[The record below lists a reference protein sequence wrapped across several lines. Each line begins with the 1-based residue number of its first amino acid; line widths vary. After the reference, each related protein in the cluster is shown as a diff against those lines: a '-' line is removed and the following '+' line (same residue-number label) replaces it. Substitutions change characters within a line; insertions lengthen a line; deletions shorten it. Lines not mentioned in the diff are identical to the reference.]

1 MKKFFHFF
9 IDNYKLSLAIT
20 FFIALAG
27 ALGLA
32 SLTAETYPPVDFPRV
47 RVTTVYP
54 GSSPQEVE
62 EKITRKI
69 EEEVRTVTG
78 LKEVSSV
85 SQNGR
90 SEINILIDMNNYEV
104 EDVVDELQRAVL
116 RVQGLPSD
124 IQDEPNFQRLRAAEI
139 PIFEL
144 GVIGPFNERRRDQIA
159 DLLKEQFEDVKG
171 VSTVRLSGFRER
183 EFQILL
189 NRKKMQQ
196 YYVGIEEVLNAVR
209 KRTQNI
215 PAGYIRSDKE
225 QKLVRVNGQVEN
237 AEEMGEIVVRSNFSG
252 QLIRVKDIAKVKDGA
267 AEPTVLA
274 SINGEPATIVTVSKK
289 ANADTIKT
297 VEAIKSK
304 LEEFK
309 KNLNETDYKF
319 YIFNDES
326 QRVGQRLNIVVS
338 NAIGGLILV
347 LIILFIF
354 LPGVLGMVT
363 SLSLP
368 ICVLSTLA
376 FMSFMGINFNT
387 ITMLALV
394 IAIGMLVDNSVVI
407 SENYA
412 RLRDEGL
419 SQLDAAV
426 QAVHQFWLPIT
437 ATAFTTIAAFVPML
451 VTKGVMGEF
460 IKWIPIVV
468 TFTLVVCLFES
479 FILLPSRL
487 RFTIRDKTLNKK
499 NKSKKPKFQWFQW
512 IQNKFEGFMNF
523 SLRHR
528 YIVSLFITMIM
539 IFSFVLAKY
548 GNRFELFPKE
558 NTEFY
563 IARFE
568 APIETPL
575 ARTKKVAQDLAK
587 QSYKLLG
594 DTNVKYIISRSGV
607 QQMGGN
613 DPQAKNGDYVGML
626 IIVVPPD
633 RARELETEW
642 VLDKLRTIKDDR
654 LTNLAF
660 EAQRNGPP
668 VGYPITIT
676 FRSSNYQKMREL
688 INNMKDKFRQVDGVL
703 DINDDEIVGGP
714 EYNIQINEEQLSSL
728 NLSTQAVG
736 MALRTALQGSIASE
750 LSLNNKEFD
759 LRIRYDEKDR
769 ETVNALKNTTVLTNS
784 GAGARLI
791 PLFNIANIEQVSG
804 PSVRKR
810 FDFQRA
816 ITLTGSV
823 VPEKITSV
831 QANQLASQWLK
842 TDFKDFA
849 SEVTWKFG
857 GEEENT
863 KESVQSLF
871 QALVLAF
878 LGIFVI
884 LIFLFRSYSVPFLIL
899 SSIPLGLV
907 GVFSAFFLHQKPLSF
922 FALIGILGLAGVVV
936 NAAIVLVSYI
946 EELKITTSLNLK
958 QVLAK
963 ASADRLRAVLI
974 TSLTT
979 VGGLMPTAYG
989 IGGSDPILVPMTLA
1003 MAWGLVSGTLLT
1015 LIWIPCGY
1023 MILEDIFSSKLLNRF
1038 TGSMS
1043 EPMVENNEGA

>member
-1 MKKFFHFF
+1 
-9 IDNYKLSLAIT
+9 
-20 FFIALAG
+20 
-27 ALGLA
+27 
-32 SLTAETYPPVDFPRV
+32 
-47 RVTTVYP
+47 
-54 GSSPQEVE
+54 
-62 EKITRKI
+62 
-69 EEEVRTVTG
+69 
-78 LKEVSSV
+78 
-85 SQNGR
+85 
-90 SEINILIDMNNYEV
+90 
-104 EDVVDELQRAVL
+104 
-116 RVQGLPSD
+116 
-124 IQDEPNFQRLRAAEI
+124 
-139 PIFEL
+139 
-144 GVIGPFNERRRDQIA
+144 
-159 DLLKEQFEDVKG
+159 
-171 VSTVRLSGFRER
+171 
-183 EFQILL
+183 
-189 NRKKMQQ
+189 
-196 YYVGIEEVLNAVR
+196 
-209 KRTQNI
+209 
-215 PAGYIRSDKE
+215 
-225 QKLVRVNGQVEN
+225 
-237 AEEMGEIVVRSNFSG
+237 
-252 QLIRVKDIAKVKDGA
+252 
-267 AEPTVLA
+267 
-274 SINGEPATIVTVSKK
+274 
-289 ANADTIKT
+289 
-297 VEAIKSK
+297 
-304 LEEFK
+304 
-309 KNLNETDYKF
+309 
-319 YIFNDES
+319 
-326 QRVGQRLNIVVS
+326 
-338 NAIGGLILV
+338 
-347 LIILFIF
+347 
-354 LPGVLGMVT
+354 
-363 SLSLP
+363 
-368 ICVLSTLA
+368 
-376 FMSFMGINFNT
+376 
-387 ITMLALV
+387 
-394 IAIGMLVDNSVVI
+394 VI

-479 FILLPSRL
+479 FILLPARL

-499 NKSKKPKFQWFQW
+499 TKSKKPKFQWFQW

-528 YIVSLFITMIM
+528 YIVSVFITMIM

-654 LTNLAF
+654 LTNLSF

-688 INNMKDKFRQVDGVL
+688 INKMKDKFRQVDGVL

-769 ETVNALKNTTVLTNS
+769 ETVSALKNTTVLTNS
-784 GAGARLI
+784 GTGARLI
-791 PLFNIANIEQVSG
+791 PIFNIANIEQVSG

-831 QANQLASQWLK
+831 QANQMASQWLK
-842 TDFKDFA
+842 TDFKDYA

-946 EELKITTSLNLK
+946 EELKMTTSLNLK

-1038 TGSMS
+1038 TGSMT
-1043 EPMVENNEGA
+1043 EPMVDNNEGA

>member
-1 MKKFFHFF
+1 MKNFFHFF

-27 ALGLA
+27 ILGL
-32 SLTAETYPPVDFPRV
+32 STLTAETYPPVDFPRV

-69 EEEVRTVTG
+69 EEQVRTVTG

-144 GVIGPFNERRRDQIA
+144 GVIGPFKERRRDQIA

-225 QKLVRVNGQVEN
+225 QKLVRVNGQVES

-297 VEAIKSK
+297 VEAIKTK

-338 NAIGGLILV
+338 NAIGGLVLV

-363 SLSLP
+363 ALSLP

-499 NKSKKPKFQWFQW
+499 SKAKKPKFQWFEW
-512 IQNKFEGFMNF
+512 IQNNFEGFMKF

-528 YIVSLFITMIM
+528 YIVSVFITLIM
-539 IFSFVLAKY
+539 VFSFVLAKY

-626 IIVVPPD
+626 IIVVPPE

-642 VLDKLRTIKDDR
+642 VLNKLRTIKDDR
-654 LTNLAF
+654 LTNLSF

-688 INNMKDKFRQVDGVL
+688 IDNMKDKFRQVDGVL

-714 EYNIQINEEQLSSL
+714 EYNIQINEEKLSSL

-769 ETVNALKNTTVLTNS
+769 ETVSALKNTTVLTNS
-784 GAGARLI
+784 GTGARLI
-791 PLFNIANIEQVSG
+791 PLFNIANIEQASG

-816 ITLTGSV
+816 ITVTGSV

-831 QANQLASQWLK
+831 QANQMASKWLK
-842 TDFKDFA
+842 TEFKDYA

-946 EELKITTSLNLK
+946 EELKMSTSLNLK

-1023 MILEDIFSSKLLNRF
+1023 MILEDIFSSKILNRF
-1038 TGSMS
+1038 TGSMT

>member
-1 MKKFFHFF
+1 MKNFFHFF

-27 ALGLA
+27 ILGLA

-289 ANADTIKT
+289 ANADTVKT
-297 VEAIKSK
+297 VNAIKSK

-338 NAIGGLILV
+338 NAIGGLVLV

-769 ETVNALKNTTVLTNS
+769 ETVSALKNTTVLTNS
-784 GAGARLI
+784 GTGARLI
-791 PLFNIANIEQVSG
+791 PLFNIANIEQISG

-1003 MAWGLVSGTLLT
+1003 MAWGLVSGTILT

>member
-1 MKKFFHFF
+1 MKNFFYFF
-9 IDNYKLSLAIT
+9 IDNYKLSFAIT
-20 FFIALAG
+20 AFIALAG
-27 ALGLA
+27 FLGLA
-32 SLTAETYPPVDFPRV
+32 GLTAETYPPVDFPRV
-47 RVTTVYP
+47 RVTTIYP
-54 GSSPQEVE
+54 GSSPEEVE

-69 EEEVRTVTG
+69 EEEVRSVTG

-90 SEINILIDMNNYEV
+90 SEINILIDMNNYV
-104 EDVVDELQRAVL
+104 IEDVVDELQRAIL
-116 RVQGLPSD
+116 RVQGLPKD
-124 IQDEPNFQRLRAAEI
+124 ILEKPNFQRLKAEEI

-144 GVIGPFNERRRDQIA
+144 GVIGPDNERRRDEIA
-159 DLLKEQFEDVKG
+159 DLLKDQFEDIKG

-189 NRKKMQQ
+189 NRKKMQA
-196 YYVGIEEVLNAVR
+196 YYVGIEEVLDAVK

-225 QKLVRVNGQVEN
+225 QKLVRVNGQV
-237 AEEMGEIVVRSNFSG
+237 ASAKEMGEIVVRSNFSG
-252 QLIRVKDIAKVKDGA
+252 QMIRVKDIAKVKDGS
-267 AEPTVLA
+267 AEATVLA

-297 VEAIKSK
+297 VEQLKEK
-304 LEEFK
+304 LKGFK
-309 KNLNETDYKF
+309 ENLKDDYKF
-319 YIFNDES
+319 HIFNDES
-326 QRVGQRLNIVVS
+326 ERVGQRLNIVIS
-338 NAIGGLILV
+338 NAIGGLALV

-354 LPGVLGMVT
+354 LPGVLGFIT

-376 FMSFMGINFNT
+376 FMSLMGINFNT

-394 IAIGMLVDNSVVI
+394 ISIGMLVDNSVVV

-412 RLRDEGL
+412 RLRAEGL

-426 QAVHQFWLPIT
+426 QAVYQFWLPIT

-468 TFTLVVCLFES
+468 SFTLLVCLFEC
-479 FILLPSRL
+479 FILLPARL
-487 RFTIRDKTLNKK
+487 RFTIGDKSLKK
-499 NKSKKPKFQWFQW
+499 LKIKKPKFQWFEW
-512 IQNKFEGFMNF
+512 IQAKFEGLMIF
-523 SLRHR
+523 SIRHR
-528 YIVSLFITMIM
+528 YIVSGLISLIM
-539 IFSFVLAKY
+539 VFSFVLAIF

-563 IARFE
+563 VARFE

-575 ARTKKVAQDLAK
+575 ARTKIVAQQLAK
-587 QSYKLLG
+587 KSYKLLG
-594 DTNVKYIISRSGV
+594 DKNIKYIISRSGV

-626 IIVVPPD
+626 IIVVPAD
-633 RARELETEW
+633 RARELKTEW
-642 VLDKLRTIKDDR
+642 VLEKLRAIKDER
-654 LTNLAF
+654 LVNLSF

-676 FRSSNYQKMREL
+676 FRSSNYKKMREL
-688 INNMKDKFRQVDGVL
+688 VNKMKDKFNTVEGAL
-703 DINDDEIVGGP
+703 DINDDEIIGGP
-714 EYNIQINEEQLSSL
+714 EYNIKINEKQLSSL
-728 NLSTQAVG
+728 NLTTEAVG

-769 ETVNALKNTTVLTNS
+769 ETVQALRNTSVLTKS
-784 GAGARLI
+784 GSGDRLI
-791 PLFNIANIEQVSG
+791 PLFNIAKIQEMSG
-804 PSVRKR
+804 PSIRKR
-810 FDFQRA
+810 FDYQRA
-816 ITLTGSV
+816 ITLSGSV
-823 VPEKITSV
+823 VPEQLTSV
-831 QANQLASQWLK
+831 KANQLAQSWLK
-842 TDFKDFA
+842 TDFKDYA

-863 KESVQSLF
+863 KESIESLF
-871 QALVLAF
+871 QALILAF
-878 LGIFVI
+878 LGIFAI

-907 GVFSAFFLHQKPLSF
+907 GVFTAFFVHQKPLSF
-922 FALIGILGLAGVVV
+922 FALVGILGLAGVVV

-946 EELKITTSLNLK
+946 EDLKLDPSLSLD

-963 ASADRLRAVLI
+963 ASSDRLRAVLI

-1003 MAWGLVSGTLLT
+1003 LAWGLVSGTILT

-1023 MILEDIFSSKLLNRF
+1023 RILEDIFTSKLLNRF
-1038 TGSMS
+1038 TGSLT
-1043 EPMVENNEGA
+1043 EPIVEDSKGASL